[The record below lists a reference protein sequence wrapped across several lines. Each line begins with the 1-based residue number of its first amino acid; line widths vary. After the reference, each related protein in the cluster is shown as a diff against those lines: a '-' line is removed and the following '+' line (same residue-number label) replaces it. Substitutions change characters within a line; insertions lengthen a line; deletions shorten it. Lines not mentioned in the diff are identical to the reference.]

1 MNAIEEI
8 KKYLE
13 LGEIPN
19 PRYNDIKFVLSR
31 EVSDKSFALVRK
43 YDIPDDLLK
52 GGFDLPHN
60 LFEVKSAKKKLAK
73 YRGPKEVEAYKVI
86 SEFISFYLP
95 ISENVDR
102 LKTLVVKTQRGATER
117 KEENPVVCGTLD
129 SLTISTSEYK
139 NVYLKEEEKN
149 ARGYYTRLF
158 QLMTEKLKETTWEQ
172 IKKEDKYQY
181 MLYRKLENSTIE
193 KEVKSYVSSAK
204 ADFESF
210 LVKMAGKIAKPVKS
224 TSIEILSWCNINLSV
239 LCLDGEKQEWYMRVI
254 CNYSKYGRPFNQF
267 PARRR

>member
-1 MNAIEEI
+1 MDAIREI
-8 KKYLE
+8 EKYLE

-31 EVSDKSFALVRK
+31 DVSDKSFALSGK

-60 LFEVKSAKKKLAK
+60 LFEVKSAAKKLAK
-73 YRGPKEVEAYKVI
+73 YKGQKDLVYKDLAD
-86 SEFISFYLP
+86 FIGFYLP
-95 ISENVDR
+95 ISEDVDK
-102 LKTLVVKTQRGATER
+102 LKSMVVKAQRGTTER
-117 KEENPVVCGTLD
+117 KEENPVIGGTLE
-129 SLTISTSEYK
+129 SLTRTTSEYK
-139 NVYLKEEEKN
+139 ELYLKEEEKN

-158 QLMTEKLKETTWEQ
+158 QLMAEKLKETTWEQ

-224 TSIEILSWCNINLSV
+224 TSTEILSWCNVNLSA
-239 LCLDGEKQEWYMRVI
+239 LCVDGEKQEWYMRVI

-267 PARRR
+267 PTRRR